1 VENTG
6 VDALKDEI
14 INFLHIIMYVV
25 CVLLIVVKVFGRLS
39 EYAFCVTNLAVRL
52 GNKQTLLRPIYSELR
67 VFSKFF

>member
-1 VENTG
+1 
-6 VDALKDEI
+6 
-14 INFLHIIMYVV
+14 MYVV